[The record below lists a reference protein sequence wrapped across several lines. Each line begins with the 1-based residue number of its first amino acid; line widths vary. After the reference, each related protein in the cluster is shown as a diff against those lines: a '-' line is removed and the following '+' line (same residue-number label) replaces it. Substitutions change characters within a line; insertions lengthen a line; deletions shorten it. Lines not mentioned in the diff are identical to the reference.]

1 MAVPELT
8 REERLAALE
17 QAKAAR
23 IRRAQ
28 VKDDLHDGKIS
39 LIEVLAMKDDEA
51 IGKMKV
57 FDLIQCIPH
66 YGEAKAKKVMDELK
80 ISPSRRIRGL
90 GKRQEI
96 DLVQR
101 LG

>member
-1 MAVPELT
+1 MAVPELSK
-8 REERLAALE
+8 EQRLAALE

-23 IRRAQ
+23 IKRAQ
-28 VKDDLHDGKIS
+28 VKEQIAAGNLSIAQV
-39 LIEVLAMKDDEA
+39 IAMKDDEA
-51 IGKMKV
+51 IGKMRV
-57 FDLIQCIPH
+57 ADLIASVPH
-66 YGEAKAKKVMDELK
+66 FGEAKTAKIMEELK

-96 DLVQR
+96 DLLQR